1 MPGVGSGPSPV
12 PGVGSDP
19 SPVPGVGSDPSPVP
33 GVSSGPSRVPGV
45 DSDPSRVPW
54 LNSGPSPVPGV
65 GSDPSPVPGVGL
77 DPSPRRVYSCSLL
90 TSYVVEGPRNR
101 RHLWAGLTF
110 CEIKSSTTP
119 VKAGG
124 VPSPHPEASRS
135 AREHSHW
142 DLKLGDVGTQATESL
157 NWR

>member
-1 MPGVGSGPSPV
+1 MLGVGSDPSHVPRVGSGPSPV
-12 PGVGSDP
+12 PRLGLDP
-19 SPVPGVGSDPSPVP
+19 SPVPRVG
-33 GVSSGPSRVPGV
+33 SGPSRVPGV
-45 DSDPSRVPW
+45 
-54 LNSGPSPVPGV
+54 NSGPSPVPGV
-65 GSDPSPVPGVGL
+65 GSDPSPVPGVSS

-90 TSYVVEGPRNR
+90 TSCVLEGPRNR
-101 RHLWAGLTF
+101 CHLQAGLTF

-142 DLKLGDVGTQATESL
+142 DLKPGDAGTQATESL